1 MIDVIIDTLM
11 DSIKLLPFLFV
22 AFLLIEILEHKLS
35 SKSKKIIEKETK
47 YGPIIGGV
55 LGIIPQCGF
64 SVMATNL
71 YVTRIITIGTLIAV
85 YLSTSDEM
93 IPILLSEH
101 VDISIIVKILLI
113 KLFIGI
119 LAGFI
124 IDFIVSKKNIV
135 KEEYDICEEEH
146 CHCEKGLIHSTLV
159 HTFKS
164 LIFIMIVTFIL
175 NILMHYVGE
184 NAISK
189 IFMKDNIFA
198 SLLTSLVGLIPN
210 CGASIMLS
218 ELYIKGAISFSST
231 IAGLLT
237 GSGVAL
243 LVLFRSNKNIKENI
257 WILSA
262 VYLIGAFSGIIIE
275 IIERLI

>member
-11 DSIKLLPFLFV
+11 DSIKLLPFLFL

-93 IPILLSEH
+93 LPILLSEH

-243 LVLFRSNKNIKENI
+243 LVLFRTNKNIKENI

>member
-11 DSIKLLPFLFV
+11 DSIKLLPFLFL

-35 SKSKKIIEKETK
+35 SKSKKIIKKETK

>member
-1 MIDVIIDTLM
+1 
-11 DSIKLLPFLFV
+11 
-22 AFLLIEILEHKLS
+22 
-35 SKSKKIIEKETK
+35 
-47 YGPIIGGV
+47 
-55 LGIIPQCGF
+55 
-64 SVMATNL
+64 
-71 YVTRIITIGTLIAV
+71 
-85 YLSTSDEM
+85 
-93 IPILLSEH
+93 
-101 VDISIIVKILLI
+101 
-113 KLFIGI
+113 
-119 LAGFI
+119 
-124 IDFIVSKKNIV
+124 
-135 KEEYDICEEEH
+135 
-146 CHCEKGLIHSTLV
+146 
-159 HTFKS
+159 
-164 LIFIMIVTFIL
+164 MIVTFIL

>member
-11 DSIKLLPFLFV
+11 DSIKLLPFLFL